1 MFVVHLIIERMKWLL
16 CQENTDASVIS
27 YVFYKSV
34 FRLLEVKKW
43 TKKMPVAVSR
53 NLQSDAWGLLGNYS
67 SSIVS
72 GKLIPTSMHI
82 VRSSSVIT

>member
-1 MFVVHLIIERMKWLL
+1 ML

-34 FRLLEVKKW
+34 FRLAEVKKW

-53 NLQSDAWGLLGNYS
+53 NLQSDAWGPPGNYS

-72 GKLIPTSMHI
+72 GNLIPTSMHI
-82 VRSSSVIT
+82 MRSSSVVR